1 MKKVIAAHVDQILE
15 FDSEMEITKFLE
27 GLEFKKQLYQIVW
40 KNTLPN
46 GKVQIR
52 IKRQYNKNDFVEWGG
67 VICNA
72 KKGTCQC
79 YKKTW

>member
-15 FDSEMEITKFLE
+15 FDSEKEITKFLE

-40 KNTLPN
+40 KNILGN

-52 IKRQYNKNDFVEWGG
+52 IKRQYNKNDFVE
-67 VICNA
+67 
-72 KKGTCQC
+72 
-79 YKKTW
+79 